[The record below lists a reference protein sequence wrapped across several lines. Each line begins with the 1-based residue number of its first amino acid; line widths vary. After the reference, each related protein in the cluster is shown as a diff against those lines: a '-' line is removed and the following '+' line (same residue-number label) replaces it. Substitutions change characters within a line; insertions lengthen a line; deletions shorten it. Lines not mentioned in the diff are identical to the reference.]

1 MLTSY
6 LRLSGNGLNSLPLAV
21 TFPTLPSARCSGLCS
36 VPDEL
41 LKILTPAGG
50 QGGCSPWLR
59 GGVAPSLCPHHA
71 HLARHPPPRGLP
83 CLLWHPSPKHLIHRK
98 SPRGLRLRRGATPS
112 ASDLNP
118 QPIMTITCSVTL
130 GKHLPSL
137 SLDNEWVGPN
147 GLPNLCKCQPS
158 LIRRSE

>member
-21 TFPTLPSARCSGLCS
+21 TFPTLPSAHCSGLCS

-83 CLLWHPSPKHLIHRK
+83 CLPWHPSPKHLIHRK

-118 QPIMTITCSVTL
+118 QPNYDNNLLCDFGQAPSF
-130 GKHLPSL
+130 SL
-137 SLDNEWVGPN
+137 SG
-147 GLPNLCKCQPS
+147 Q
-158 LIRRSE
+158 

>member
-6 LRLSGNGLNSLPLAV
+6 LQLSGTGLNSLPLAV
-21 TFPTLPSARCSGLCS
+21 TFPTLPSASCSRLRS

-50 QGGCSPWLR
+50 QGCSPWLR

-71 HLARHPPPRGLP
+71 HAGQHHPPGGLP
-83 CLLWHPSPKHLIHRK
+83 CLPWRPSSKHPFHRK

-118 QPIMTITCSVTL
+118 QPNYDNNLLCEFGQVPFL
-130 GKHLPSL
+130 L
-137 SLDNEWVGPN
+137 SLWTMS
-147 GLPNLCKCQPS
+147 GLDLMASQIPANADPL
-158 LIRRSE
+158 